1 MFSKILTKVIGSRND
16 RTLRKLRKIVDQI
29 NKLEPQFESL
39 QDEEL
44 GDVLENS
51 FYSYVM
57 SNFKPLQAD
66 AQEFK
71 YLMTELPKL
80 LSEKKKQHPNNFLLQ
95 KLIINQGEKM
105 DFLSLPNNKNLQK
118 LPECIADMP
127 SLMVLNMVNVPNA
140 SSLVPE
146 RVIQKAEQDDEFH
159 FFDS

>member
-71 YLMTELPKL
+71 YLMIERR
-80 LSEKKKQHPNNFLLQ
+80 ERERNIVLQ
-95 KLIINQGEKM
+95 L
-105 DFLSLPNNKNLQK
+105 
-118 LPECIADMP
+118 
-127 SLMVLNMVNVPNA
+127 
-140 SSLVPE
+140 
-146 RVIQKAEQDDEFH
+146 
-159 FFDS
+159 